1 MIWCIFLLLQNWNFY
16 KCTKTKITL
25 FIDWEPTLSASF
37 LIRFIDITHIRVQK
51 KEEEKNMKNTY
62 TNKNQTKL
70 NIEYIYKCLCVYL
83 IQMKCIRLYIF
94 ENPSHILSITKAVIV
109 SNFIE
114 KKRECVKY
122 VQYHIHTAHIQIHTH
137 THRNTRTEK
146 ETYLQREAV
155 LRCVTH
161 KGYILNNIV
170 RVASHCL
177 YKYTLKHTYSIWTT
191 KKITTT
197 TTKQT
202 KYIEYGWSEL
212 ESHT

>member
-1 MIWCIFLLLQNWNFY
+1 M
-16 KCTKTKITL
+16 
-25 FIDWEPTLSASF
+25 
-37 LIRFIDITHIRVQK
+37 
-51 KEEEKNMKNTY
+51 
-62 TNKNQTKL
+62 
-70 NIEYIYKCLCVYL
+70 YKCLCVYL

-122 VQYHIHTAHIQIHTH
+122 VQYHIHTAHIQIHIH
-137 THRNTRTEK
+137 KRTEK

-177 YKYTLKHTYSIWTT
+177 YKYILKHHIHSMN
-191 KKITTT
+191 KKKEIIT